1 MSHLSKIIFSILLL
15 ALSKNA
21 LAIDFLECI
30 NDIPINN
37 KIIENKDSCFLF
49 ESNTGRIV
57 SVEALSTKESF
68 EIEKF
73 YKSILKQFGW
83 FLSSEANN
91 KDLVFIRE
99 EEILKINIKSFNN
112 NILITYNSFL
122 SLNIN

>member
-1 MSHLSKIIFSILLL
+1 MSKIIYSILLL
-15 ALSKNA
+15 LLSKNA

-37 KIIENKDSCFLF
+37 NIIENKDSCFLF

>member
-15 ALSKNA
+15 ILSKNA

-37 KIIENKDSCFLF
+37 NIIENKDSCFLF

>member
-37 KIIENKDSCFLF
+37 NIIENKDSCFIF
-49 ESNTGRIV
+49 EYNTGRIV